1 MFHGACHVIA
11 FAQMRRAV
19 CQRQLSVLYHT
30 RQYWPYYGRFR
41 LFSRRLCVVRPVH
54 AHVRNVESLFSKKKY
69 FPISNV
75 LRRTNLK
82 TLLWAVRTRSLQ
94 VSAQRSERAATR
106 SESIHTKSRA
116 LRYVATKKKHF
127 YAERTIFIYEYHHR

>member
-1 MFHGACHVIA
+1 
-11 FAQMRRAV
+11 MRRAV

-94 VSAQRSERAATR
+94 VTVLREAKGRRHEANPFTRKAVLSVTLQRKKTF
-106 SESIHTKSRA
+106 
-116 LRYVATKKKHF
+116 LR
-127 YAERTIFIYEYHHR
+127 